1 MEEIEQLIASGTLKV
16 FNTAKNCFNT
26 FKLIQRCTTIDE
38 ACTVLVDEF
47 CRVGSSLCIDHRL
60 FHKVMDRQDL
70 MWILG
75 IKDQRIYT
83 TIGERK
89 LVIINKSWKGN
100 MPELVVDGITD
111 EKRRERLTYKLAER
125 GSQVQLWKNVDV
137 NLKEYVERIK
147 QDNQSTYGHLGSSI
161 RIAL

>member
-1 MEEIEQLIASGTLKV
+1 
-16 FNTAKNCFNT
+16 
-26 FKLIQRCTTIDE
+26 
-38 ACTVLVDEF
+38 
-47 CRVGSSLCIDHRL
+47 
-60 FHKVMDRQDL
+60 
-70 MWILG
+70 
-75 IKDQRIYT
+75 
-83 TIGERK
+83 
-89 LVIINKSWKGN
+89 